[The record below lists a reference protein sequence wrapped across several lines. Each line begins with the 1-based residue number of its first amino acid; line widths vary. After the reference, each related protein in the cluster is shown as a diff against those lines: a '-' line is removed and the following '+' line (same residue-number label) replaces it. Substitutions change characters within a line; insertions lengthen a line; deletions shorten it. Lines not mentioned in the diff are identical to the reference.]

1 MTSDGAAGRF
11 LPTLCSDG
19 HEQMAIDT
27 LLLESS
33 RTTPVLRF
41 YRWNGPWL
49 SIGRHQKHWPSHW
62 NDLANA
68 GRLSLVRRPS
78 GGRAVLHAGGLTYA
92 LIWPQAPRRR
102 HEAYREAC
110 LWLIDGF
117 QQLGVRLHFGD
128 QPALDEGL
136 NCFARST
143 AADLVDASGVKRIGS
158 AQRWLH
164 GRLLQHGEIL
174 LDPPAPLWKDVFGE
188 AAPASAPASIP
199 RAGLDRH
206 LLKSMQRNW
215 SPLRWQ
221 EQPLD
226 EKERQALS
234 LTRSDSDACM
244 VSTTCGSI
252 TRPSG

>member
-1 MTSDGAAGRF
+1 MTSDGATGRF

-27 LLLESS
+27 LLLERSH
-33 RTTPVLRF
+33 TTPVLRF
-41 YRWNGPWL
+41 YRWDGPWL
-49 SIGRHQKHWPSHW
+49 SLGRHQKHWPRHW

-92 LIWPQAPRRR
+92 LIWPQAPRHR

-110 LWLIDGF
+110 QWLIDGF

-128 QPALDEGL
+128 QAAQDEGI

-143 AADLVDASGVKRIGS
+143 AADLVDDGGGKRIGS

-174 LDPPAPLWKDVFGE
+174 LDPPAPLWQAVFGE
-188 AAPASAPASIP
+188 EAPAAAPASIP
-199 RAGLDRH
+199 RNGLDEY
-206 LLKSMQRNW
+206 LQGALQRNW
-215 SPLRWQ
+215 STLKWH
-221 EQPLD
+221 EQGLD
-226 EKERQALS
+226 EHERQVLS
-234 LTRSDSDACM
+234 RARSDSDACI
-244 VSTTCGSI
+244 VSTT
-252 TRPSG
+252 